1 MSADL
6 FLQLLINLQMYGL
19 LCPGTTELCK
29 ERMVAG
35 LLLAQSKKQAYDL
48 LEEFDA
54 NRDGVFDSDEIKE
67 MNLKVNRGTIERLNA
82 TEEKAERLLI
92 KAKEKQA
99 AKALK
104 DEGDES
110 ESGRKG
116 VKAHARAKASKTAPE
131 LPKDILSS
139 IPSDTYFLCVLFCFV
154 LGDVRRVHR
163 PHPFY
168 H

>member
-19 LCPGTTELCK
+19 LCPGTTEQCK

-131 LPKDILSS
+131 TEAEMARMGPVSS
-139 IPSDTYFLCVLFCFV
+139 A
-154 LGDVRRVHR
+154 RVESALEQLAAASR
-163 PHPFY
+163 KLNDSEAA
-168 H
+168 